1 MSKISKTLNV
11 RMKDVD
17 RKQLNAT
24 LGFQAK
30 MIDSISISLTKTNK
44 MREDASL
51 AKENVLNI

>member
-1 MSKISKTLNV
+1 
-11 RMKDVD
+11 
-17 RKQLNAT
+17 
-24 LGFQAK
+24 